1 MFCNLSKTFIG
12 VMSVFP
18 KYSAVVIVSLTFV
31 YESPA
36 AIHCLAGKK
45 KKRGKKSN
53 ILHLNTL
60 SIFSLKFHSS
70 LKSEVTFFM
79 YISSKFFDAS

>member
-18 KYSAVVIVSLTFV
+18 KYSAVVIVSLAFV
-31 YESPA
+31 YKSPA

-45 KKRGKKSN
+45 KGGGKSN
-53 ILHLNTL
+53 ILHLNTF

-79 YISSKFFDAS
+79 YIYLKFFDAS